1 MERDGELTDCPH
13 CGRPTLTVG
22 AGACAECWQAKPGGR
37 GVIRDQE
44 PRTERLFDLDDSWFG
59 VFPGWRWLTL
69 AGVVLTGIVGVVIR
83 ALLS

>member
-1 MERDGELTDCPH
+1 
-13 CGRPTLTVG
+13 
-22 AGACAECWQAKPGGR
+22 
-37 GVIRDQE
+37 VIRDQE
-44 PRTERLFDLDDSWFG
+44 PRTERLFDLDDSWLG